1 HVGKAHRPLDETN
14 IAIERLPAIARSD
27 RVPRRQWEEVVSAGE
42 DLGEALDEIH
52 TQIDAGRKPDY
63 AAHAEAID
71 NALARLQAIT
81 QASGEH
87 NSEDETK

>member
-1 HVGKAHRPLDETN
+1 
-14 IAIERLPAIARSD
+14 
-27 RVPRRQWEEVVSAGE
+27 VPRRQWEEVVSAGE